1 MVIQGTDQIIHS
13 PKEEQR
19 KPRVGE
25 GDMVEKDTYAMVVKC
40 QTSLEK
46 LSKTSLMSWKQC
58 ATHLVRG
65 FFAQIQTQ
73 ARLLNGSSEK
83 LQTLE

>member
-1 MVIQGTDQIIHS
+1 
-13 PKEEQR
+13 
-19 KPRVGE
+19 
-25 GDMVEKDTYAMVVKC
+25 MVEKVTYAVVVKC
-40 QTSLEK
+40 QTSFKK
-46 LSKTSLMSWKQC
+46 LSKISLMSWKRC
-58 ATHLVRG
+58 STHLVRG

>member
-1 MVIQGTDQIIHS
+1 MTRW
-13 PKEEQR
+13 K
-19 KPRVGE
+19 KT
-25 GDMVEKDTYAMVVKC
+25 TYAVVVKR
-40 QTSLEK
+40 QTSLKK

-58 ATHLVRG
+58 VTHLVRG
-65 FFAQIQTQ
+65 IFAQIQTQ

>member
-1 MVIQGTDQIIHS
+1 MMEKVTY
-13 PKEEQR
+13 
-19 KPRVGE
+19 VG
-25 GDMVEKDTYAMVVKC
+25 VVKC
-40 QTSLEK
+40 QTSLKK

-58 ATHLVRG
+58 VTHLVRRI
-65 FFAQIQTQ
+65 FAQTQTQ

>member
-1 MVIQGTDQIIHS
+1 
-13 PKEEQR
+13 
-19 KPRVGE
+19 
-25 GDMVEKDTYAMVVKC
+25 MVEKVTYAVVVKC
-40 QTSLEK
+40 QTSLKK

>member
-1 MVIQGTDQIIHS
+1 MEMGRS
-13 PKEEQR
+13 RESREGGSGL
-19 KPRVGE
+19 VG
-25 GDMVEKDTYAMVVKC
+25 DTYVVIVKC

-58 ATHLVRG
+58 AAHLVQV
-65 FFAQIQTQ
+65 FFAHIQTQ

-83 LQTLE
+83 

>member
-1 MVIQGTDQIIHS
+1 MSERV
-13 PKEEQR
+13 KEAGNEG
-19 KPRVGE
+19 VG
-25 GDMVEKDTYAMVVKC
+25 GDMAQKVTYVVVVKC
-40 QTSLEK
+40 QTSLKK

-65 FFAQIQTQ
+65 FYAQNQTQ

-83 LQTLE
+83 SQTLE

>member
-1 MVIQGTDQIIHS
+1 M
-13 PKEEQR
+13 
-19 KPRVGE
+19 GE
-25 GDMVEKDTYAMVVKC
+25 GDMVEKTAYAVVVRC
-40 QTSLEK
+40 QTSLKK

-83 LQTLE
+83 LHTLE

>member
-1 MVIQGTDQIIHS
+1 M
-13 PKEEQR
+13 
-19 KPRVGE
+19 
-25 GDMVEKDTYAMVVKC
+25 MEKVTYVAVVKC
-40 QTSLEK
+40 QTSLKK
-46 LSKTSLMSWKQC
+46 LSTTSLMSWKQC
-58 ATHLVRG
+58 VTNLVRS